1 MTLMTR
7 TTLSLFGSVIIS
19 LMLAGCSR
27 TENQPANAPAA
38 SSTATPAA
46 STATTPAAETA
57 PAAPEDVVRA
67 SAPEVEI
74 KAGGT
79 VEAHVNVKIADGYHI
94 NGNPASKFQIATTLE
109 VESGDDLTAA
119 QPVYPPSVKK
129 TFEFSKEPIV
139 IYEGEAVIKQPL
151 RAGPGA
157 AKGSHTL
164 RAKLRVQPCDN
175 KVCFPPRTLDV
186 SLPVNVK

>member
-1 MTLMTR
+1 MLMTR
-7 TTLSLFGSVIIS
+7 TTLSLFCSIVIS
-19 LMLAGCSR
+19 LMLVGCSQ
-27 TENQPANAPAA
+27 TANKPADAPAA
-38 SSTATPAA
+38 TPTQPPAA
-46 STATTPAAETA
+46 STAATPAAETVPSA
-57 PAAPEDVVRA
+57 PAEVVQA

-79 VEAHVNVKIADGYHI
+79 AEAHVNVKIADGYHI

-109 VESGDDLTAA
+109 VEAADEITAA
-119 QPVYPPSVKK
+119 QPVYPPAVKK
-129 TFEFSKEPIV
+129 TFEFSKEAIV

-151 RAGPGA
+151 RAGAGA

-175 KVCFPPRTLDV
+175 KVCFPPRTLDL